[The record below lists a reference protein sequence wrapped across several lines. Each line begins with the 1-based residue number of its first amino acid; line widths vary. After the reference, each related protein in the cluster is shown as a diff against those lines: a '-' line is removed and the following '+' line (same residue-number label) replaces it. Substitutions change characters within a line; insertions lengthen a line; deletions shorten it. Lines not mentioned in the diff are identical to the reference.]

1 MAPVVAVRSVIS
13 ALRDRYQTQLATLL
27 SVPITHV
34 IFDGLLQEP
43 APNQAHVPYQF
54 TANEQIGPRNMCFR
68 FHTVNHSVL
77 DQVRGLQQEVREL
90 RIEAA
95 VLSEQLALIKSQ
107 VLLGEA
113 IIVLD
118 NIVADYVFG
127 PYGSQGR
134 PRGWLSITHI
144 DDMEMS
150 HELQHECLDRWKC
163 ITMLWARHHW
173 TVNDVKVIGWTL
185 RDIRFQPAHW
195 PDDISNVSAATI
207 ASYVPICCH
216 QLGLTDPRYATLYR
230 TSVASL
236 IY

>member
-1 MAPVVAVRSVIS
+1 MR
-13 ALRDRYQTQLATLL
+13 
-27 SVPITHV
+27 
-34 IFDGLLQEP
+34 EP

-127 PYGSQGR
+127 PYYDMGLRVDLEVERHSMS
-134 PRGWLSITHI
+134 WLSTI
-144 DDMEMS
+144 EQWPPFLFLVGS
-150 HELQHECLDRWKC
+150 GSEC
-163 ITMLWARHHW
+163 
-173 TVNDVKVIGWTL
+173 
-185 RDIRFQPAHW
+185 
-195 PDDISNVSAATI
+195 SI
-207 ASYVPICCH
+207 APGGRY
-216 QLGLTDPRYATLYR
+216 LGTG
-230 TSVASL
+230 
-236 IY
+236 